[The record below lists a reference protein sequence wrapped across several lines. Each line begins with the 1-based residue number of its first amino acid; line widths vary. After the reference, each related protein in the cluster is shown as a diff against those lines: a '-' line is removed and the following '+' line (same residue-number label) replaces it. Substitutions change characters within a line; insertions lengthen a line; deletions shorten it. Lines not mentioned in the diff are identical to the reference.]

1 MNTREVYMLEIL
13 KRLKNDHGVVAVK
26 AEFEAEGTRVDEL
39 LRLLELTF
47 RADLKLALKIGGC
60 EAVRDLLESK
70 SFGCDYIIAPMIES
84 AYGLSKFIAARDKVY
99 GDDSDTGTEFLFNME
114 TISCF
119 ENRDEVLDL
128 AQGNIEGCVFGRVDF
143 VGSKNL
149 SRDAISSDETTND
162 VLKAAEGCKR
172 RGLDLVVG
180 GGVSIDTISSLRA
193 MKETHLT
200 RFETRKIVFSAA
212 SLDSDAIERGLLS
225 AVDFELN
232 WLKNKRE
239 FYETIFKEDETRIEM
254 LESRWKSLIE
264 KT

>member
-1 MNTREVYMLEIL
+1 MER
-13 KRLKNDHGVVAVK
+13 
-26 AEFEAEGTRVDEL
+26 
-39 LRLLELTF
+39 
-47 RADLKLALKIGGC
+47 
-60 EAVRDLLESK
+60 
-70 SFGCDYIIAPMIES
+70 
-84 AYGLSKFIAARDKVY
+84 
-99 GDDSDTGTEFLFNME
+99 SDTGTEFLFNME

-128 AQGNIEGCVFGRVDF
+128 AQRDSEGCVFGRVDF

-180 GGVSIDTISSLRA
+180 GVSIDTVPSLRA

-200 RFETRKIVFSAA
+200 RFETRKIVFGAG

-239 FYETIFKEDETRIEM
+239 FYETIFNEDET
-254 LESRWKSLIE
+254 ESDVSHVGKV
-264 KT
+264 